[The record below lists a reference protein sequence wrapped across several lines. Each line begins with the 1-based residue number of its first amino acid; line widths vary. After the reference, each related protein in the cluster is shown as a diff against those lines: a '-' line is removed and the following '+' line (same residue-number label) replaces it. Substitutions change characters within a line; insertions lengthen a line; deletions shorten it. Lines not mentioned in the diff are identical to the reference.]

1 MQTKN
6 AIGNLVSRYRAVLKK
21 CNLLNTFGSL
31 TIVSAIILGGAV
43 VAQANTVK
51 EENITLNAN
60 SVTTQYDD
68 KNNPD
73 VDKDGFIEIG
83 TLNGS
88 GSLNADNY
96 IQFEKDQN
104 WTGNVN
110 VNAGLSDN
118 IGNNNLSIDVKEN
131 LSITDGT
138 ANLNG
143 GKHNIN
149 FAKDVTADNAN
160 VNIKADKYIG
170 VEGKFTAQNKA
181 NVNVTSNDAIEF
193 AGAFATDNASV
204 NLSTTTNAITF
215 SDKFMANNKSN
226 VNITSKDNVQFFD
239 IVNVDKANVNV
250 NSTNTTSFEN
260 TLTADNLATINIK
273 SEKGSVELK
282 KVDINNSNLNVTAN
296 NIHFTEDLIADKGA
310 KVTLTGKSSFDK
322 NIIIKNTV
330 TQPVPGA
337 FTQVTIDEITDS
349 VVAEI
354 EGFQNT
360 AFGNGSALHI
370 KKGLEHGGNFTTKT
384 NGFIS
389 LGDHGIYTPNSS
401 EADIHTLFNNA
412 SKHLAEKVNGMDKL
426 PFEKVENYY
435 QSGAVIAV
443 PLSLKNTTIN
453 LIANGTAD
461 FNNNVVPTAPTAQR
475 DGLYVA
481 KQNLLIADMSKVK
494 VNNATEK
501 NNALI
506 DNTTK
511 QTVKFD
517 NGSGLHVIGV
527 TATGKDEYYTIIKGG
542 VTDFTQATDKDK
554 DGKIDVD
561 SGVYVSGNA
570 LFDIKAEAKDDNL
583 IANVTYIEDNGIT
596 TALDPSL
603 GNLIGN
609 HYKNGGGE
617 TNALVTGALN
627 NAAMTNAQRVE
638 TIESAARSA
647 VISGAPQQA
656 VNIATGT
663 ADYANAR
670 TSFAPHV
677 AGAAAIAD
685 NGQYTNI
692 SAGDNMA
699 NGANLWIMPM
709 YQHQKVDGFQ
719 SGTYTTGYDSNFGG
733 VVLGADYTWANSLRL
748 GAMINM
754 GTGSSESN
762 GNLAKTE
769 NDFDSLGG
777 GLYAGYMIGNIGL
790 SADVNYTN
798 VSNDVKQT
806 NSLGLLTGEFDTN
819 VISTGLKAEY
829 KYQINDINIIPHV
842 GVRFSHVNMD
852 QADMTMAGQ
861 NVISTKDADANI
873 WQFPVGVTVSKDIK
887 TASGWN
893 VKPMVDLSIIP
904 VAGDKKMAQDI
915 SFAGINGVA
924 TMESEIMD
932 SVSGRA
938 QVGVEV
944 SKNNY
949 YMGLDYA
956 YQGSSNMDSHN
967 VQATFGFRF

>member
-6 AIGNLVSRYRAVLKK
+6 AIGNLVNRYRAILKK

-31 TIVSAIILGGAV
+31 TIASAMVLGGAV
-43 VAQANTVK
+43 IAQAKPITQ
-51 EENITLNAN
+51 ENLKLNGN
-60 SVTTQYDD
+60 SVTAQYDNKD
-68 KNNPD
+68 KPE
-73 VDKDGFIEIG
+73 VDKDGYIQIG
-83 TLNGS
+83 TLTGS
-88 GSLNADNY
+88 GTLTADNY
-96 IQFEKDQN
+96 VQFTKEQN
-104 WTGNVN
+104 WTGNITI
-110 VNAGLSDN
+110 NAGLGEK
-118 IGNNNLSIDVKEN
+118 IGNDQIAIDFQDKLTVKN
-131 LSITDGT
+131 GSV
-138 ANLNG
+138 NLNA
-143 GKHNIN
+143 GKYYAEFI
-149 FAKDVTADNAN
+149 KDVTVDKAN
-160 VNIKADKYIG
+160 MNVTADKFIYFD
-170 VEGKFTAQNKA
+170 ENFTAQNNA
-181 NVNVTSNDAIEF
+181 NINLTAKDDISFYNNFTVKNNSNININSSAVVNFTE
-193 AGAFATDNASV
+193 
-204 NLSTTTNAITF
+204 
-215 SDKFMANNKSN
+215 KFTAENKSN
-226 VNITSKDNVQFFD
+226 VNITSKDNVQFFND
-239 IVNVDKANVNV
+239 
-250 NSTNTTSFEN
+250 
-260 TLTADNLATINIK
+260 AT
-273 SEKGSVELK
+273 VT
-282 KVDINNSNLNVTAN
+282 NSNLNINAKN
-296 NIHFTEDLIADKGA
+296 NITFEGKLDASNATNINLKSENGNIDFQKTVNVSNSTLTAKAHSIHFVDDLMADKGA
-310 KVTLTGKSSFDK
+310 KVTLTGKTTFDK
-322 NIIIKNTV
+322 NIIIKNDV
-330 TQPVPGA
+330 TKPVSGA
-337 FTQVTIDEITDS
+337 FTEVTIDEITDK
-349 VVAEI
+349 VVASV
-354 EGFQNT
+354 EGYQDT
-360 AFGNGSALHI
+360 MQGNGSALHI
-370 KKGLEHGGNFTTKT
+370 KKGLEHGGEFTTKT

-389 LGDHGIYTPNSS
+389 LGDHGIYTPNSP
-401 EADIHTLFNNA
+401 EADIHTLFNDA
-412 SKHLAEKVNGMDKL
+412 SKNLAENVEGMDKL
-426 PFEKVENYY
+426 PYEKVENYY
-435 QSGAVIAV
+435 QSGAVIAT

-461 FNNNVVPTAPTAQR
+461 FKSGTTPTAQTN
-475 DGLYVA
+475 GLYVA
-481 KQNLLIADMSKVK
+481 KQNLLITDLANVAK
-494 VNNATEK
+494 NNATEK
-501 NNALI
+501 NNTLI
-506 DNTTK
+506 DNTANK
-511 QTVKFD
+511 TVKFD

-542 VTDFTQATDKDK
+542 VKDFTQATDKDK
-554 DGKIDVD
+554 NGKIDKD

-638 TIESAARSA
+638 TIESAARS
-647 VISGAPQQA
+647 VIISGVPQQA
-656 VNIATGT
+656 INIATGT

-670 TSFAPHV
+670 TSFTPHV

-709 YQHQKVDGFQ
+709 YQHQKADGFQ
-719 SGTYTTGYDSNFGG
+719 SGIYTTGYDSNFGG

-806 NSLGLLTGEFDTN
+806 NSLGLLAGEFDTN

-829 KYQINDINIIPHV
+829 NYQINDVNIIPHL
-842 GVRFSHVNMD
+842 GVRFSHINID
-852 QADMTMAGQ
+852 QANMVMAGQ

-904 VAGDKKMAQDI
+904 VAGDKNMAQDI
-915 SFAGINGVA
+915 SFTGINGVA

-967 VQATFGFRF
+967 VQATFGIKF

>member
-1 MQTKN
+1 M
-6 AIGNLVSRYRAVLKK
+6 V
-21 CNLLNTFGSL
+21 
-31 TIVSAIILGGAV
+31 LGGAV

-51 EENITLNAN
+51 QENLTLNGN
-60 SVTTQYDD
+60 SVTAQYDD
-68 KNNPD
+68 KNKPD

-83 TLNGS
+83 TLTGS
-88 GSLNADNY
+88 GTLNADNY
-96 IQFEKDQN
+96 VQFKKEQN

-110 VNAGLSDN
+110 VNAGLSDK
-118 IGNNNLSIDVKEN
+118 IGNNNLSIDFMEN
-131 LSITDGT
+131 LTIKGGT
-138 ANLNG
+138 TNLNG

-149 FAKDVTADNAN
+149 FVKDFTADNAN

-170 VEGKFTAQNKA
+170 FDGKFTAQNKA

-193 AGAFATDNASV
+193 TKAFAADNANV

-215 SDKFMANNKSN
+215 SDTFTAKNKSN
-226 VNITSKDNVQFFD
+226 VNITSKDNVHFLD
-239 IVNVDKANVNV
+239 VSVNDANLNV
-250 NSTNTTSFEN
+250 NSTNTATFEN
-260 TLTADNLATINIK
+260 PFTAENANINIK
-273 SEKGSVELK
+273 SEKGTVEFQK
-282 KVDINNSNLNVTAN
+282 EVSASNTTMNVTAN
-296 NIHFTEDLIADKGA
+296 NIHFTNNLTADKGA
-310 KVTLTGKSSFDK
+310 KVTLTGKSTFDQK
-322 NIIIKNTV
+322 IIIKNEV
-330 TQPVPGA
+330 AKPVPGA
-337 FTQVTIDEITDS
+337 ITQVTVDEITDN

-354 EGFQNT
+354 EGFENT

-389 LGDHGIYTPNSS
+389 LGDHEIYTPNSPKT
-401 EADIHTLFNNA
+401 DLHTLFNDA
-412 SKHLAEKVNGMDKL
+412 SKHLAEKVEGMDKI

-435 QSGAVIAV
+435 QSGAVIAT

-453 LIANGTAD
+453 LIAKGTAD
-461 FNNNVVPTAPTAQR
+461 FNGTTPNAQR

-481 KQNLLIADMSKVK
+481 KQNLLIADISNVK
-494 VNNATEK
+494 VNNVTEK

-506 DNTTK
+506 DNTANK
-511 QTVKFD
+511 TVKFD
-517 NGSGLHVIGV
+517 NGSGLHIIGV
-527 TATGKDEYYTIIKGG
+527 TATGKDEYHTIIKGN
-542 VTDFTQATDKDK
+542 VTNFTQATDTNG
-554 DGKIDVD
+554 DGKIDKD

-570 LFDIKAEAKDDNL
+570 LFDITAHAQNGDL
-583 IANVTYIEDNGIT
+583 VANATFIEDNGIT

-617 TNALVTGALN
+617 TNALVSGALN
-627 NAAMTNAQRVE
+627 NQTMTNAQRVE

-709 YQHQKVDGFQ
+709 YQHQKADGFQ
-719 SGTYTTGYDSNFGG
+719 AGTYTTGYDSNFGG

-762 GNLAKTE
+762 GNLSKTE

-806 NSLGLLTGEFDTN
+806 NSLGLLAGEFDTN

-829 KYQINDINIIPHV
+829 KHQINDVNIIPHL
-842 GVRFSHVNMD
+842 GVRFSHINVD
-852 QADMTMAGQ
+852 QADMAMAGH

-904 VAGDKKMAQDI
+904 VAGDKNMAQDI

-924 TMESEIMD
+924 TMENEIMD

-938 QVGVEV
+938 QIGVEV

-967 VQATFGFRF
+967 VQATFGIRF